1 MSKSPQMNKRG
12 YFGTDGEITMAKNLL
27 ENKAE
32 MIVNYATTAQTI
44 ERYVKLSREQVAQ
57 QHWGSFNRI
66 EI

>member
-1 MSKSPQMNKRG
+1 MSKSPQMSKRG

-44 ERYVKLSREQVAQ
+44 ERYVKL
-57 QHWGSFNRI
+57 GIF
-66 EI
+66 